1 MTGGNSDKE
10 VFSKPRELS
19 GNLSEKTT
27 ETCNTYNMLK
37 LTRHLFTWEA
47 LPLYADY
54 YERALYNH
62 ILSSQD
68 PVSGGVTY
76 YHTLHPGGAKHFHFP
91 FRDNTCCVGTGYEN
105 HAKYGEAI
113 YYRTA
118 DRKGLY
124 VNLFIASVLNW
135 KEKGLVLH
143 QETDYPD
150 KASTKLT
157 ITAAPVEGVRM
168 PMMLR
173 YPSWAVKGV
182 TVKINGKNNP

>member
-1 MTGGNSDKE
+1 
-10 VFSKPRELS
+10 
-19 GNLSEKTT
+19 
-27 ETCNTYNMLK
+27 MLK

-68 PVSGGVTY
+68 SVSGGVTY

>member
-1 MTGGNSDKE
+1 M
-10 VFSKPRELS
+10 
-19 GNLSEKTT
+19 
-27 ETCNTYNMLK
+27 
-37 LTRHLFTWEA
+37 
-47 LPLYADY
+47 
-54 YERALYNH
+54 
-62 ILSSQD
+62 
-68 PVSGGVTY
+68 
-76 YHTLHPGGAKHFHFP
+76 
-91 FRDNTCCVGTGYEN
+91 
-105 HAKYGEAI
+105 
-113 YYRTA
+113 
-118 DRKGLY
+118 Y

-182 TVKINGKNNP
+182 TVKINGKTIREKSSR